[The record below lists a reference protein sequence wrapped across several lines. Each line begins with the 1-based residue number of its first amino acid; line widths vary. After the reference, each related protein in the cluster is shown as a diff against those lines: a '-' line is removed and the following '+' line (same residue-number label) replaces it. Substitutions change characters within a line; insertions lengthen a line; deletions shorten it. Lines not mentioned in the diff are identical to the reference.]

1 MIVGGMGFV
10 VLLCFIFVCYI
21 YDNHVGGASVINGDA
36 NIDDNL
42 SDNDFVVVVVVMIV
56 LCYCGILFY
65 FMFCFAI

>member
-1 MIVGGMGFV
+1 M
-10 VLLCFIFVCYI
+10 CYI

-56 LCYCGILFY
+56 LKITI
-65 FMFCFAI
+65 AIKKWQ